1 MKFFKPSRSDF
12 FNLFKEVGR
21 NLSAISALFAE
32 FTEEFGNFEN
42 YAEKAKKIEHLA
54 DEKTHQIVELLN
66 KTFITP
72 FDHEDI
78 YLLAHELDDI
88 VDLIENAIHNI
99 YLYKITKKI
108 SAFDEFT
115 PLISKAAFYTEK
127 LIACLEKQKCTPEL
141 SQTKVAMHE
150 LEDQGDV
157 VFASAI
163 SRLFSEEKDPIAVI
177 KEKDILECLEN
188 IIDKYQK
195 VSDII
200 EGILVKS
207 S

>member
-1 MKFFKPSRSDF
+1 MKFFKPERLEF
-12 FNLFKEVGR
+12 FDLFKDVGK
-21 NLSAISALFAE
+21 NISAISALFAKFTKE
-32 FTEEFGNFEN
+32 FSNFES
-42 YAEKAKKIEHLA
+42 YAKEAKEIEHLA

-72 FDHEDI
+72 FDREDI

-88 VDLIENAIHNI
+88 VDLVEKSIHSI
-99 YLYKITKKI
+99 YLYKVTKKNPAI
-108 SAFDEFT
+108 DEFA
-115 PLISKAAFYTEK
+115 PLISQCAEYNEK
-127 LIACLEKQKCTPEL
+127 LIFCLEKQKCTPEL
-141 SQTKVAMHE
+141 SEVKIAVHE
-150 LEDQGDV
+150 LEDQADDI
-157 VFASAI
+157 FAKAI
-163 SRLFSEEKDPIAVI
+163 TKLFSEEKDPITVI

>member
-1 MKFFKPSRSDF
+1 MKFFKPERLEF
-12 FNLFKEVGR
+12 FILFKEVGK
-21 NLSAISALFAE
+21 NISAISALFAKFTKE
-32 FTEEFGNFEN
+32 FNNFEN
-42 YAEKAKKIEHLA
+42 YAKEAKEIEHLA

-66 KTFITP
+66 TTFITP
-72 FDHEDI
+72 FDREDI

-88 VDLIENAIHNI
+88 VDLVEKSIHSI
-99 YLYKITKKI
+99 YLYKVTKKN
-108 SAFDEFT
+108 SAIDEFA
-115 PLISKAAFYTEK
+115 PLIMEGALYNEK

-141 SQTKVAMHE
+141 SKIKVAVHD
-150 LEDQGDV
+150 LEDRGDE
-157 VFASAI
+157 VFAKAI
-163 SRLFSEEKDPIAVI
+163 TRLFGEEKDSITVI

-188 IIDKYQK
+188 IIDKYQQ